1 MIDRR
6 KNKRNPKDSKGRM
19 IAGVIILIAGFLFMF
34 NNFNMISPEWEHYIF
49 NWKTLIIGIGLLNI
63 LFSHNRSGGFIMI
76 VVGLVFWIPDIFTLS
91 LSAEKLIWPLAIIAV
106 GVFLLFN
113 SSDKRFGNRFW
124 RQRMDEH
131 QKSKTDDQESDSD
144 DYVDDM
150 AVFGGG
156 TRVITSKNFKG
167 GKLTA
172 IFGGSEIRMHHAKL
186 APGDQVLDVFF
197 LFGGSE
203 LIVPSDWVINVEV
216 ISIFGGFGDKR
227 YVSKPEDF
235 MGEKPST
242 LTIKGLVL
250 FGGAG
255 LKTY

>member
-6 KNKRNPKDSKGRM
+6 RNRRNPKDSKGRM
-19 IAGVIILIAGFLFMF
+19 IAGVIILIAGLLFMF
-34 NNFNMISPEWEHYIF
+34 SNFNMIPPQWEYYIF
-49 NWKTLIIGIGLLNI
+49 SWKTLIIGIGVLNI
-63 LFSHNRSGGFIMI
+63 LFSHNRNGGFIMI
-76 VVGLVFWIPDIFTLS
+76 VVGLAFWIPEIFTLT
-91 LSAEKLIWPLAIIAV
+91 LSAGKMVFPLAVIAV

-124 RQRMDEH
+124 RRRIGEQKGAMSDDE
-131 QKSKTDDQESDSD
+131 ESDSE

-156 TRVITSKNFKG
+156 SRVVTSKNFKG

-227 YVSKPEDF
+227 YVSRLEDF
-235 MGEKPST
+235 AGEKPSS